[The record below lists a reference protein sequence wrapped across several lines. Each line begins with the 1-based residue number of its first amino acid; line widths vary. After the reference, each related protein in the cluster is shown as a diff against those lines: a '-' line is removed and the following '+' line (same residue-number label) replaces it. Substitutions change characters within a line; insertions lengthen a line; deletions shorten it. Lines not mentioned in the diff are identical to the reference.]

1 VRVYPATRS
10 PSISSPSSESHS
22 SFSGDSWDRLSEED
36 DIDPSESASR
46 PPRHSRSRRH
56 NTEAPPAPARRQPS
70 RFVPQQEEEPSRHRS
85 HRHRS
90 SRHHAPE
97 VHESRDRRGEHRE
110 PRRQP
115 SDASSTDTL
124 EYDDYPYG
132 RHGAP
137 TQHAQ
142 FPPTNAFRHGSGP
155 IPPSHGG
162 GYPPSM
168 APTQPG
174 YVDPYQAQ
182 ALVSRSQHEPFG
194 FQSPSNPFA
203 PGPQGP
209 QGSQAHNNP
218 FFPHGHAN
226 PADYFQADSQ
236 HPQMNQHHRPPGPS
250 HRNSMYGPGAPSSIY
265 SGTEMVPSPYGY
277 AAMQGMPPGMQPGM
291 QPGMPHMMGYPMPGS
306 YGYPP
311 SHHASP
317 PPPPAAPTPAPAP
330 APAPVEEKKPEVKE
344 VVKEVV
350 VQDDAMLKKI
360 EALQALIKQQDD
372 ERIAREQAIVA
383 AAAAK
388 KAKEE
393 AEALQSQ
400 EIAAASAAAKAAAET
415 AAAEAAKAA
424 KEESD
429 KKLAE
434 AEAAKAELEKKQKEL
449 EEAVA
454 KAAPVPDMLKAP
466 IKFKDAVGRKF
477 SFPWH
482 LCKTWKGMESLIKQA
497 FLHVDVIGAHVQEGH
512 YDLMGPEGEIILPQ
526 VWDTMIKPDWEVSMH
541 MWPIPETP
549 KKEKKEKEKKEEK
562 PDDPVDVF
570 MAQQFA
576 QMAANQ
582 AVNVE
587 PVEVK
592 KSKKDGKKA
601 KRLSTPSAPPPP
613 PMAAGPPAP
622 PPVETLQFNSREEY
636 DHYLATGQLP
646 PMVMMDPVPDPPKTT
661 KPKKKISGIAA
672 WMAGAPVKPAKKD
685 DEKLEMS
692 ASHSRNRSNSPSSHS
707 LHIIPVTGGNALA
720 KRRRST
726 AGSSWTSVSAPSSPP
741 AKVVAAADQG
751 ACAVM

>member
-1 VRVYPATRS
+1 MRVYPATRS

-22 SFSGDSWDRLSEED
+22 SFSGDSWTHLSGSEVD
-36 DIDPSESASR
+36 DIEPSESASH

-56 NTEAPPAPARRQPS
+56 NTEAPPAPPRRQPS
-70 RFVPQQEEEPSRHRS
+70 RYTPQQEEEPHRHRS

-97 VHESRDRRGEHRE
+97 VHESRDRREHRE

-115 SDASSTDTL
+115 SDASSTDTV

-132 RHGAP
+132 RHGGPP
-137 TQHAQ
+137 TQHAP

-174 YVDPYQAQ
+174 YVDPYSAQ

-194 FQSPSNPFA
+194 FQSPSGNPFA

-209 QGSQAHNNP
+209 QQHNNP
-218 FFPHGHAN
+218 FYPHSHAN

-250 HRNSMYGPGAPSSIY
+250 HRNSMYGPGPPSSIY
-265 SGTEMVPSPYGY
+265 SGSEMVPSPYGY
-277 AAMQGMPPGMQPGM
+277 AAMQGMPQ
-291 QPGMPHMMGYPMPGS
+291 GMPHMPGYPMPGAW
-306 YGYPP
+306 GYVPP
-311 SHHASP
+311 HHASP
-317 PPPPAAPTPAPAP
+317 PPTAAPKASTP

-344 VVKEVV
+344 VVVEK
-350 VQDDAMLKKI
+350 QDDAMLKKI

-372 ERIAREQAIVA
+372 ERIAREQAIIA

-393 AEALQSQ
+393 QEALQSQ
-400 EIAAASAAAKAAAET
+400 EIAAASAAAKAAAEK
-415 AAAEAAKAA
+415 AAEEAAKAA

-549 KKEKKEKEKKEEK
+549 KKEKKEKKDEKKEDKAADEAF
-562 PDDPVDVF
+562 DAM
-570 MAQQFA
+570 MAQHFA
-576 QMAANQ
+576 QMGTGHV
-582 AVNVE
+582 VNVD
-587 PVEVK
+587 PATVEVPK
-592 KSKKDGKKA
+592 KVKKDSKKA
-601 KRLSTPSAPPPP
+601 KRISVPP
-613 PMAAGPPAP
+613 AATVVAGPSTAQATEMPAFD
-622 PPVETLQFNSREEY
+622 TREQYE
-636 DHYLATGQLP
+636 HWVATGEAP
-646 PMVMMDPVPDPPKTT
+646 AVVVDPIVVVEAPKPPKQ
-661 KPKKKISGIAA
+661 KKKVSSIAA

-692 ASHSRNRSNSPSSHS
+692 ASNNNHNSSNSNSRSHSPSSQS
-707 LHIIPVTGGNALA
+707 LHIIPVTGGGNALA

-726 AGSSWTSVSAPSSPP
+726 AGSSWTSVSASSSPP
-741 AKVVAAADQG
+741 AKAVATADQG

>member
-1 VRVYPATRS
+1 
-10 PSISSPSSESHS
+10 
-22 SFSGDSWDRLSEED
+22 
-36 DIDPSESASR
+36 
-46 PPRHSRSRRH
+46 
-56 NTEAPPAPARRQPS
+56 
-70 RFVPQQEEEPSRHRS
+70 
-85 HRHRS
+85 
-90 SRHHAPE
+90 
-97 VHESRDRRGEHRE
+97 
-110 PRRQP
+110 
-115 SDASSTDTL
+115 
-124 EYDDYPYG
+124 
-132 RHGAP
+132 
-137 TQHAQ
+137 
-142 FPPTNAFRHGSGP
+142 
-155 IPPSHGG
+155 
-162 GYPPSM
+162 M

-182 ALVSRSQHEPFG
+182 ALVSRSHHEPFG
-194 FQSPSNPFA
+194 FQSPSSNPFA
-203 PGPQGP
+203 PGPPGP
-209 QGSQAHNNP
+209 QQQNNNP

-265 SGTEMVPSPYGY
+265 SGSEMVPSPYGY

-291 QPGMPHMMGYPMPGS
+291 PHMPGYPMPGAW
-306 YGYPP
+306 GYVPP
-311 SHHASP
+311 HHASP

-330 APAPVEEKKPEVKE
+330 APAEEKKPEPVKE

-400 EIAAASAAAKAAAET
+400 EIAAASAAAKAAAEK
-415 AAAEAAKAA
+415 AAEEAAKAA

-454 KAAPVPDMLKAP
+454 KAAPIPDMLKAP

-482 LCKTWKGMESLIKQA
+482 LCKTWKGMENLIKQA
-497 FLHVDVIGAHVQEGH
+497 FLHVDVIGGHVQEGH

-562 PDDPVDVF
+562 PDDAAVDAF

-576 QMAANQ
+576 NMAAGHV
-582 AVNVE
+582 VNVE
-587 PVEVK
+587 PAPEVK
-592 KSKKDGKKA
+592 KSKKDGGKKA
-601 KRLSTPSAPPPP
+601 KRLSTPSVPPPP
-613 PMAAGPPAP
+613 PAVAGPSAP
-622 PPVETLQFNSREEY
+622 PPVEQLVFNSQEEY
-636 DHYLATGQLP
+636 GRYLATGQLP
-646 PMVMMDPVPDPPKTT
+646 PMVVMDPPPEPT
-661 KPKKKISGIAA
+661 KPSKPKGKKISGIAA

-685 DEKLEMS
+685 DEKLETS
-692 ASHSRNRSNSPSSHS
+692 ASRNNSRNRSNSPSSQS

-726 AGSSWTSVSAPSSPP
+726 AGSSWTSVSASSSPP
-741 AKVVAAADQG
+741 AKAVAAADQG